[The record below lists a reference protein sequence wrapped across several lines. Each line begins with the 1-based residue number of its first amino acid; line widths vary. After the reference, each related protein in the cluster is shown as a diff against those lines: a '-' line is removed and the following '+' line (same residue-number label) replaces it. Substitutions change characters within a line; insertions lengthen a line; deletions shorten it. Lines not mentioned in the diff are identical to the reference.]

1 MGSRQDPDL
10 ARNRPHRSRIA
21 AVDAPSAAQ
30 YRAADDFLF
39 DLLEQLQRQG
49 ALGLVGEQLGELRLG
64 IGGGEERRIYV
75 AFVWKRR
82 AGATERADTR
92 ESARLEVAA
101 AGRDG

>member
-1 MGSRQDPDL
+1 MKR
-10 ARNRPHRSRIA
+10 
-21 AVDAPSAAQ
+21 V
-30 YRAADDFLF
+30 
-39 DLLEQLQRQG
+39 
-49 ALGLVGEQLGELRLG
+49 LVGTFLCLVFLVALMALASRWPALFWLLVFSVSFYLLFGRKGEVELRLG